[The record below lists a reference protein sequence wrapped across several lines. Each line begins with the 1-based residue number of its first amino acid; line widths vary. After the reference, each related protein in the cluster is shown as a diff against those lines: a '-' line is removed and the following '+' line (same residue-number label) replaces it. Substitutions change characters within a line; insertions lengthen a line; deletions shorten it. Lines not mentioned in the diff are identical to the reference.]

1 MVVLLLPASMGK
13 YIGVVWASKGW
24 LGIILCDDGTWD
36 TDHFPTIWSLWKCHS
51 DAARIFIDI
60 PVGLPAEKERACDV
74 EAKQKLGE
82 QGRSVFYT
90 PLRQAVYEQNL
101 DDAKELNEEAGYS
114 IQNQGWGIVPRIR
127 EVDEFLDMNPGAR
140 DRLFETHPELC
151 FYSLNGRET
160 LPSKKTEA
168 GIQRRTA
175 LLADEHSEAVA
186 IYEQACDRYLTP
198 EYASFLNAKDD
209 ILDAVVAAV
218 AAQRPMEELKKLP
231 EGSDPPRDQRGLPM
245 QLFYPSDV
253 NQTRLSTLGERMS

>member
-1 MVVLLLPASMGK
+1 MGK

-101 DDAKELNEEAGYS
+101 DEAKELNEEAGYS